1 MVQKCSIPITN
12 FEVIMKKLVF
22 SFVCVSLFTC
32 ACSNSGPV
40 NYPVA
45 GEVTLD
51 GNAIGGKDDAVIRFE
66 TTDNKGN
73 TAESFVSGGKYL
85 VNLTEGNYK
94 VSFTWS
100 KKTGK
105 VLKSKIAGPGQDS
118 EEVLQMIPSMYGDQ
132 STLKVDISAKNLRHD
147 FDLKSK

>member
-12 FEVIMKKLVF
+12 FEVIMKKLLFAVVF
-22 SFVCVSLFTC
+22 ASFLAS
-32 ACSNSGPV
+32 ACSSGPV

-45 GEVTLD
+45 GEVILD
-51 GNAIGGKDDAVIRFE
+51 GNPVGGKEDAVIRFE
-66 TTDNKGN
+66 TTDKKGN
-73 TAESFVSGGKYL
+73 TAESFVSEGKYL

-94 VSFTWS
+94 VSLTWS

-105 VLKSKIAGPGQDS
+105 ILKSKIAGPGQES
-118 EEVLQMIPSMYGDQ
+118 EEVIQMIPVKYGAQ
-132 STLKVDISAKNLRHD
+132 SDLKVDISAKNLRKD

>member
-1 MVQKCSIPITN
+1 M
-12 FEVIMKKLVF
+12 
-22 SFVCVSLFTC
+22 
-32 ACSNSGPV
+32 

-45 GEVTLD
+45 GTVLLD
-51 GNAIGGKDDAVIRFE
+51 GNPVGDKGDAVIRFE

-73 TAESFVSGGKYL
+73 TAESFVVEGNYL
-85 VNLTEGNYK
+85 VKLTEGTYK
-94 VSFTWS
+94 VSFTWG

-105 VLKSKIAGPGQDS
+105 VLKSKIEGPGQDS

>member
-1 MVQKCSIPITN
+1 
-12 FEVIMKKLVF
+12 MKKLLFAVVF
-22 SFVCVSLFTC
+22 ASFLAS
-32 ACSNSGPV
+32 ACSSGPV

-45 GEVTLD
+45 GEVKLD
-51 GNAIGGKDDAVIRFE
+51 GNPVGGKADAVIRFE
-66 TTDNKGN
+66 TTDTKGN
-73 TAESFVSGGKYL
+73 TSESFVVEGKYL

-94 VSFTWS
+94 VSLTWS

-105 VLKSKIAGPGQDS
+105 ILKSKIEGPGQES
-118 EEVLQMIPSMYGDQ
+118 EEIIQMIPVKFAAN

>member
-22 SFVCVSLFTC
+22 SLIFVSLFTC

-51 GNAIGGKDDAVIRFE
+51 GNPVGGKDDAVIRFE
-66 TTDNKGN
+66 TTDKKGN

-105 VLKSKIAGPGQDS
+105 VLKSKIAGPGQES
-118 EEVLQMIPSMYGDQ
+118 EEILQMIPSKYGDQ
-132 STLKVDISAKNLRHD
+132 STSKVDISAKNLRHD

>member
-1 MVQKCSIPITN
+1 
-12 FEVIMKKLVF
+12 MKKLLFAVVF
-22 SFVCVSLFTC
+22 VSFLAC
-32 ACSNSGPV
+32 ACSSGPV

-45 GEVTLD
+45 GEVKLD
-51 GNAIGGKDDAVIRFE
+51 GNPVGGKEDAVIRFE

-73 TAESFVSGGKYL
+73 TSESFVVDGKYL
-85 VNLTEGNYK
+85 AKLTEGNYK
-94 VSFTWS
+94 VSLTWS

-105 VLKSKIAGPGQDS
+105 ILKSKIAGPGQES
-118 EEVLQMIPSMYGDQ
+118 EEIIQMIPVKFAAD